1 MRTERTWGE
10 EYRTTTVCIDS
21 YENAVLTGRM
31 YNPYLKTGKAFQSG
45 TQFLIEMEQLL
56 DRMNFPASFTTTRTF
71 AALPEYET
79 GPPAKPLPDG
89 AVATFALRILFR
101 QHASWQGSITW
112 REGRQEQS
120 FRSVLEL
127 LLLMDSAIQA
137 KEKAS

>member
-1 MRTERTWGE
+1 MCGKRTWGE

-21 YENAVLTGRM
+21 YENAVLKGRL
-31 YNPYLKTGKAFQSG
+31 YNPYLKEGKKFQSG
-45 TQFLIEMEQLL
+45 TQFLIEMEQML
-56 DRMNFPASFTTTRTF
+56 DRMNFPASFTATRTF

-79 GPPAKPLPDG
+79 GPPAKPPPDG
-89 AVATFALRILFR
+89 VVATFTIRILFR

-112 REGRQEQS
+112 LEGRQEQS

-137 KEKAS
+137 NEKAS